1 MVATASAI
9 HSPANQERGRAAP
22 RAAIDATR
30 STGEIRSEPVENRK
44 PSTGRAPMKK
54 EPFTDRRHED
64 RRNTARRWVVARRS
78 IGSVIKRQNSTFYA
92 GCHQTIDE

>member
-54 EPFTDRRHED
+54 EPFTDRR
-64 RRNTARRWVVARRS
+64 NRS
-78 IGSVIKRQNSTFYA
+78 SAAKQQHLFMLGATQ
-92 GCHQTIDE
+92 HDE

>member
-22 RAAIDATR
+22 RAAIDAPR

-64 RRNTARRWVVARRS
+64 LHNTAKKTPVVRRS
-78 IGSVIKRQNSTFYA
+78 VISGKTAAPFYA
-92 GCHQTIDE
+92 GCHPT